1 MGSIK
6 HKLLI
11 LARDSDSYARILW
24 YADIEGLE
32 VQAVDTPDEAEMFCE
47 DVNIVLG
54 APDLI
59 KPVLPRMEH
68 LEWVQSTWA
77 GVRPLVEQGCRKDY
91 LLTNVGNIYGPQMA
105 EYVCCHMLMH
115 ERKSLER
122 FISQQHKQW
131 DTTAPGQLRNKSIG
145 ILGVGSIGK
154 AIARAA
160 KFFQMTTKGYARNPI
175 TCEYIDQG
183 YTQTDDLT
191 AFVRD
196 LDYLVSTLPDTPA
209 TVGLLDGRI
218 FSAMKPESILIN
230 VGRGNVLDEAALL
243 NSVRNGQIAGAVLD
257 VFKTEPLPL
266 DHPFWKTKGIII
278 TAHTAA
284 IGFPIDIAPIFME
297 NFQRFQS
304 GIPLKYCVNFNKGY

>member
-1 MGSIK
+1 
-6 HKLLI
+6 
-11 LARDSDSYARILW
+11 
-24 YADIEGLE
+24 
-32 VQAVDTPDEAEMFCE
+32 
-47 DVNIVLG
+47 VNIVLG

-59 KPVLPRMEH
+59 KPVLHGIKH

-77 GVRPLVEQGCRKDY
+77 GVSPLVEQGCRKDY
-91 LLTNVGNIYGPQMA
+91 LLTNVGDIYGSQMA

-122 FISQQHKQW
+122 FFSQQHKRW
-131 DTTAPGQLRNKSIG
+131 DNTVPGQLRNKSIG

-175 TCEYIDQG
+175 TCEYIDQV
-183 YTQTDDLT
+183 YTQTDDLA
-191 AFVRD
+191 AFVQD
-196 LDYLVSTLPDTPA
+196 LDYLVSVLPDTPA
-209 TVGLLDGRI
+209 TIGLLDGRI
-218 FSAMKPESILIN
+218 FSAMKPASILIN

-243 NSVRNGQIAGAVLD
+243 NAVCNGQIAGAVLD
-257 VFKTEPLPL
+257 VFKSEPLPL
-266 DHPFWKTKGIII
+266 DHPFWQTKGILI

-284 IGFPIDIAPIFME
+284 VGFPLEIAPVFME

-304 GIPLKYCVNFNKGY
+304 RVPLKYCVDFNQGY